1 MKANMDVPT
10 KYEDVCGAVAKKR
23 RSLQL
28 RCGLWC
34 AAVIFLEYIYLW
46 SYFAARISTF
56 GSALIAVFLLLSYP
70 IKAGILKLFA
80 DRGWQGVVRDVKKK
94 SYIHFRNFWA
104 RSYTNMTTRF
114 EGHLYLYG
122 REGRSA
128 FLEKRFP
135 IRKKFILR
143 GGGDE
148 LPYQVGDTIRCY
160 RGTAYPVIVRRPGIE
175 GYPPRICVFCGKV
188 ECDRE
193 RSVCDFCGYSL
204 ITPEETVM
212 QVEYGI

>member
-1 MKANMDVPT
+1 MRASIDIPQ

-23 RSLQL
+23 GKLL
-28 RCGLWC
+28 FRCGLWC

-46 SYFAARISTF
+46 NYFSERISTV
-56 GSALIAVFLLLSYP
+56 GSALIAVFLLLFYP
-70 IKAGILKLFA
+70 IKKGILKIYS
-80 DRGWQGVVRDVKKK
+80 DRGWEGVVRDVKKK
-94 SYIHFRNFWA
+94 SYIHFRNLWA
-104 RSYTNMTTRF
+104 RSYSGMTTRF
-114 EGHLYLYG
+114 EGHLYLHG
-122 REGRSA
+122 REGRAA

-148 LPYQVGDTIRCY
+148 LPYRIGDTVRRY
-160 RGTAYPVIVRRPGIE
+160 RGTSYPVIVRRPDTD
-175 GYPPRICVFCGKV
+175 GYPPRICVFCGKS
-188 ECDRE
+188 ESDRE

-212 QVEYGI
+212 AVEYGM